1 MKILIGGGGTGGHIY
16 PALALARYACNTD
29 EQDEVLFVGSANGL
43 ESKIVPSAGFTLRTI
58 PASGFKRS
66 LKGFGRTV
74 RDLLGGIREARKIM
88 NEFKPNVILGTGGYV
103 AAPLVIAG
111 VLKRYPVVIHEQN
124 ALPGMTNRWMAP
136 FVKKICL
143 SFAETAKTMPGGG
156 KTVLTG
162 NPRASEVAYVNRTE
176 GSRRFNL
183 DPALKTIL
191 IYGGSRGALK
201 LNKVV
206 TDYLQEGLLP
216 ENINMI
222 YITGD
227 IYHEEVYRQL
237 KNLPDRVKLYSYLED
252 MPLALAAADL
262 ALTRSGATTLAE
274 ITALGVPAILVPSP
288 NVINNHQYYNAKILA
303 DRGAAILIEEKD
315 FDHIRLAAE
324 IDRMMTHHDEL
335 QQMAV
340 KSKNMGLPDAAIK
353 VYRVL
358 QEVAS

>member
-29 EQDEVLFVGSANGL
+29 EQGDVLFVGSANGL
-43 ESKIVPSAGFTLRTI
+43 ESKIVPSAGFILRTI

-66 LKGFGRTV
+66 FKGLGRTLK
-74 RDLLGGIREARKIM
+74 DLLGGIKEAQKIIK
-88 NEFKPNVILGTGGYV
+88 EFRPNVILGTGGYV

-143 SFAETAKTMPGGG
+143 SFAETAKTMPGG
-156 KTVLTG
+156 KTVFTG
-162 NPRASEVAYVNRTE
+162 NPRASEVTYIDRTE
-176 GSRRFNL
+176 VSIRFNL
-183 DPALKTIL
+183 DPALQTIL
-191 IYGGSRGALK
+191 VYGGSRGALK

-206 TDYLQEGLLP
+206 ADYLHEGLLP
-216 ENINMI
+216 EKINMI

-227 IYHEEVYRQL
+227 IYHDEVNKKLY
-237 KNLPDRVKLYSYLED
+237 NLPDRVKLYPYLED
-252 MPLALAAADL
+252 MPLALAIADL
-262 ALTRSGATTLAE
+262 AVTRSGATTLAE

-324 IDRMMTHHDEL
+324 IDRLTLSQGEL
-335 QQMAV
+335 QKMAV
-340 KSKNMGLPDAAIK
+340 KSRNMGLPDAAK
-353 VYRVL
+353 NVYRVL
-358 QEVAS
+358 QEVAL